1 MYFDDFTVGNKYT
14 TGGRTITETDL
25 ILYSGISGVYSP
37 LHLDEEYCKNTIFK
51 KRIAHGP
58 LILSISNGLVG
69 MLNLCEDSVVAL
81 MEMEWKFLK
90 PVFIGDTIRVTE
102 TVHSKKNTRNAERG
116 IVIFSRSIHNQNQE
130 EVQKGIIVVLIKKK
144 QPQCNEASN

>member
-25 ILYSGISGVYSP
+25 ILYSGISGVNSP

-116 IVIFSRSIHNQNQE
+116 IVIFSRSIKNQNQE

-144 QPQCNEASN
+144 QPQCNETSN

>member
-1 MYFDDFTVGNKYT
+1 MYFEDFTVGNNFT

-25 ILYSGISGVYSP
+25 ILFSGISGVYSP

-69 MLNLCEDSVVAL
+69 MLNLYEDSVVAL

-90 PVFIGDTIRVTE
+90 PVFIGDTIRVIE
-102 TVHSKKNTRNAERG
+102 SVHSKKYTRDAERG
-116 IVIFSRSIHNQNQE
+116 IIVFSRSIQNQKHE
-130 EVQKGIIVVLIKKK
+130 EVQQGTIVVLIKRK
-144 QPQCNEASN
+144 QPQ

>member
-1 MYFDDFTVGNKYT
+1 MYFDDFAVGKKYT
-14 TGGRTITETDL
+14 TGGRTITESDL
-25 ILYSGISGVYSP
+25 ILFSGISGVFNP

-69 MLNLCEDSVVAL
+69 MLNLYEDSVVAL

-90 PVFIGDTIRVTE
+90 PVFIGDTIRVVE
-102 TVHSKKNTRNAERG
+102 TVHSKKNTKNIERG
-116 IVIFSRSIHNQNQE
+116 IVVFNRSIENQKGE
-130 EVQKGIIVVLIKKK
+130 EVQKGTIVVLIKRK
-144 QPQCNEASN
+144 QPQCNELST

>member
-116 IVIFSRSIHNQNQE
+116 IVIFSRSIQNQNQE

-144 QPQCNEASN
+144 QPQCNEASD